1 MLNCFFVNTEFSRR
15 LSIQKLDYDA
25 EDCGFKF
32 VFGQPAS
39 IDKPVCSALNGYLF
53 RAYSGP
59 LALTALTVTRLREA
73 FAFTTGGD
81 LRGFAAHSLL
91 LSSYHRLD
99 MLLKQELNSV

>member
-1 MLNCFFVNTEFSRR
+1 MMQKIVGSNLCF
-15 LSIQKLDYDA
+15 
-25 EDCGFKF
+25 
-32 VFGQPAS
+32 

-53 RAYSGP
+53 RAYSCP

-99 MLLKQELNSV
+99 MLLIQELNSV